1 MMLTLTATSL
11 VSMLRASK
19 GGKPALTLQD
29 LPSYVRQ
36 SLGLSGINLTTDILT
51 GLDRAALET
60 LRERADKAGCACIL
74 LIESEPQPL
83 CDDDSIGDAAEE
95 RAIRVMNAAHVLGC
109 NAAAITAS
117 GPDNPHAL
125 EVCAERCKSIMGV
138 GERLELNLLIAPGSG
153 LTESPERVS
162 DLLKKVGGFR
172 IGTYPDF
179 EAASKWK
186 DPVAYLR
193 RLTPYASVVSASTVA
208 FADPQGGKPTD
219 DYDAK
224 VVHKGYDL
232 HPLVEAVI
240 SVGYD
245 GTLAIDYRGKGD
257 PTLGVLRSKTC
268 LEEALAKGAGKA

>member
-11 VSMLRASK
+11 ATMLRPPK
-19 GGKPALTLQD
+19 GRKPSLILHDMPA
-29 LPSYVRQ
+29 YVRQ
-36 SLGLSGINLTTDILT
+36 SLGLSGINLTTDLLA
-51 GLDRAALET
+51 GLDRTAFET

-83 CDDDSIGDAAEE
+83 GDDGAVGDVAEE
-95 RAIRVMNAAHVLGC
+95 RAKRVMQAAHLLGC
-109 NAAAITAS
+109 NAAAITTA
-117 GPDNPHAL
+117 GADDPHTL
-125 EVCAERCKSIMGV
+125 EICAERCKSIMGI
-138 GERLELNLLIAPGSG
+138 GERLELNLLISPGPG

-172 IGTYPDF
+172 IGTFPDF
-179 EAASKWK
+179 EAAAKWK

-208 FADPQGGKPTD
+208 FSDLTGGKPSD
-219 DYDAK
+219 NFDEP

-232 HPLVEAVI
+232 QPLVDAVV

-257 PTLGVLRSKTC
+257 PTLGVLRSKTS
-268 LEEALAKGAGKA
+268 LEEALAREAGKS